1 MNAALAPINT
11 PYHTLQ
17 AHTLSNYTE
26 TALLTVTEAAEA
38 RRSVRKYDP
47 SPIPRAHL
55 EEILR
60 VTSLAPSPWNL
71 QPWRFVIVE
80 DAATKANLQAAAYG
94 QPQVGAAPAVI
105 VMYSDMT
112 DAINTV
118 EETIHPGM
126 RGPQGDKAAADIRAT
141 FAGFSETD
149 RAAWGNAESNIAL
162 GFLLLTAQSHGY
174 STSPMLGFMP
184 DKVKDLLGLPPDAR
198 IPALVAIGKGTE
210 DGFPH
215 HRHPLARI
223 TRWV

>member
-1 MNAALAPINT
+1 MSNT
-11 PYHTLQ
+11 
-17 AHTLSNYTE
+17 TE
-26 TALLTVTEAAEA
+26 TEVLTVTEAAEQ
-38 RRSVRKYDP
+38 RRSIRKYDP
-47 SPIPRAHL
+47 APIPRAHL

-80 DAATKANLQAAAYG
+80 DAETKTSLQAAAYG

-162 GFLLLTAQSHGY
+162 GFLLLAAQSHGY
-174 STSPMLGFMP
+174 STSPMLGFVP
-184 DKVKDLLGLPPDAR
+184 DKVKELLGLPADAR

-210 DGFPH
+210 EGFPH
-215 HRHPLARI
+215 HRHSLARI
-223 TRWV
+223 ARWV